1 MEALQLAWIAHEGLK
16 LLIALIAGGAALAKP
31 VESARICYQE
41 LAPPEEGAAVCPRD
55 FTTFTLPAADDHLM
69 VRR

>member
-1 MEALQLAWIAHEGLK
+1 MEALQLAWIAYEGLK
-16 LLIALIAGGAALAKP
+16 LLIILIAGGAALAKP

-41 LAPPEEGAAVCPRD
+41 LAPPEGVAVCPRD
-55 FTTFTLPAADDHLM
+55 FTRFTLPAADDHLM